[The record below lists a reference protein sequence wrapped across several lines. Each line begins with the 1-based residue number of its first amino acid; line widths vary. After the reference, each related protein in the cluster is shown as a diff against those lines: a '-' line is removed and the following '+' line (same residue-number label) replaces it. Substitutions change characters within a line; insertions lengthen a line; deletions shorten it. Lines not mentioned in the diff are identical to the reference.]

1 MVTRFKKITRVPRMM
16 FWAFVMEGVET
27 KQMIQTFALK
37 GKTHLRIA
45 NPEKGPTEEEMRKA
59 IQQLRDL
66 PRFLPFFVF
75 IVAPMPGVTE
85 GYVLLAVSLEK
96 WLGLKVSL
104 LPSHF
109 RKVFQK
115 EEKDVN

>member
-1 MVTRFKKITRVPRMM
+1 MVTRFKKITRIPRMM
-16 FWAFVMEGVET
+16 LWAFVMEGVET

-37 GKTHLRIA
+37 GKTHLRISDPA
-45 NPEKGPTEEEMRKA
+45 KGPTEEEMRKA

-66 PRFLPFFVF
+66 PRFLPFFVL

-96 WLGLKVSL
+96 FMGKKVRL

-109 RKVFQK
+109 RKIFQK
-115 EEKDVN
+115 EDQTIH

>member
-1 MVTRFKKITRVPRMM
+1 MVTRLKKITRIPRMM
-16 FWAFVMEGVET
+16 LWAFVMEGVET
-27 KQMIQTFALK
+27 KQMIRTFALK

-45 NPEKGPTEEEMRKA
+45 DPEKGPTEEEMRKA
-59 IQQLRDL
+59 IEQLRDI

-96 WLGLKVSL
+96 WMGRKISL
-104 LPSHF
+104 LPNQF

-115 EEKDVN
+115 DVNDVN